1 MTSHTRNRFFDSQ
14 QMPRWNHH
22 GHGGGVRFEH
32 WLPVTAIPTPRIS
45 FAVRRAAKAARTATC
60 QECGKV
66 FIRGNRARA
75 KTCSPTCA
83 QQMQFGEWW
92 KAKNKPQAA
101 CAPCLYRVGY
111 GVKRMKKTLRIST
124 PLNHVRNAGLVV
136 QSTPE
141 RRSMTARLA
150 NRTRYARVQPERYA
164 KARLLADLRLLRQV
178 IGEMRRELTAKAR
191 TDPQSIERLQRE
203 ARAYYQKNKRKIA
216 TQTAAR
222 DKVNPSVRMR
232 KRLRRRMWFLVTSAG
247 KVKRRSNLLVGCSDL
262 HLKRWLQDRFK
273 RGMTWDNYGEWEVD
287 HIVPC
292 ASFDLSDSD
301 EQLKC
306 FHYTNLQ
313 PLWKRENRIKNDTMP
328 TNHQPELAMILPPPA

>member
-14 QMPRWNHH
+14 LMPRWNHH

-32 WLPVTAIPTPRIS
+32 WLQVTAIPTPRIS

-111 GVKRMKKTLRIST
+111 GLKRIAKLARVSATGASEAIKR
-124 PLNHVRNAGLVV
+124 AGITIDHA
-136 QSTPE
+136 QSCAVA
-141 RRSMTARLA
+141 ARLMLNNADFKTKVEAQGIELAIAQRKVA
-150 NRTRYARVQPERYA
+150 NTCR
-164 KARLLADLRLLRQV
+164 ARLGTAIRQAGAKKSASTFSL
-178 IGEMRRELTAKAR
+178 IGC
-191 TDPQSIERLQRE
+191 SIEFLKDWIQR
-203 ARAYYQKNKRKIA
+203 K
-216 TQTAAR
+216 
-222 DKVNPSVRMR
+222 
-232 KRLRRRMWFLVTSAG
+232 
-247 KVKRRSNLLVGCSDL
+247 
-262 HLKRWLQDRFK
+262 FK
-273 RGMTWDNYGEWEVD
+273 RGMRWNNHGDWHID

-292 ASFDLSDSD
+292 VAFDLRTK
-301 EQLKC
+301 EGQQNC
-306 FHYTNLQ
+306 FHYSNLR
-313 PLWKRENRIKNDTMP
+313 PLWAEDNLAKGDKIITC
-328 TNHQPELAMILPPPA
+328 QPELSINL